1 MSMTRTPGRAGVLLI
16 PIALILAA
24 CGGATGSSGAPTGS
38 IGTSAATVTPG
49 TPGASQP
56 AGVTP
61 GPSSGLVLP
70 SFDISQLAA
79 GLTNVDSYK
88 VSITTGGVNQLTGT
102 VVTKPVVSRDLTLAG
117 GTHVVVIG
125 PDAWLGQGGS
135 PLTSVP
141 GATVAGMLGAL
152 DPTLLLAA
160 FAGPQWA
167 GNSTNMGEEQKNG
180 VSATHFHIDSSTV
193 QGAFSGL
200 PAGASVDLWT
210 ADAGY
215 LVGLET
221 KGFGSDTQIEVSNVD
236 DPANKV
242 DRPS

>member
-1 MSMTRTPGRAGVLLI
+1 MSMTRTPGRAGALLI
-16 PIALILAA
+16 PIALMLAA
-24 CGGATGSSGAPTGS
+24 CGGATASSGAPVGS
-38 IGTSAATVTPG
+38 SGTSTATATPPP
-49 TPGASQP
+49 PGGPVASQP
-56 AGVTP
+56 GS
-61 GPSSGLVLP
+61 SSGLVLP
-70 SFDISQLAA
+70 SFDIGQLAA

-102 VVTKPVVSRDLTLAG
+102 VVTKPVVSRDMTLAG

-125 PDAWLGQGGS
+125 QEAWLGQGGA

-141 GATVAGMLGAL
+141 GTTVAAMLGTL

-160 FAGPQWA
+160 FAGPTWA
-167 GNSTNMGEEQKNG
+167 GNSNDLGDEQKNG
-180 VSATHFHIDSSTV
+180 VSASHFRVDSSTV
-193 QGAFSGL
+193 QGAFTGL
-200 PAGASVDLWT
+200 PAGASVDLWI